1 MHFEGAHIRM
11 YFLLFRSRLAYN
23 VKVLYVK
30 GLYVKAIVYG
40 IPSLDLICKCMCG
53 CECEWRCRLGFTG
66 LGFDL
71 RGTSLVTPA
80 HLQ

>member
-30 GLYVKAIVYG
+30 GLYVKATVYG
-40 IPSLDLICKCMCG
+40 IPSLDLICKCRWQAVG
-53 CECEWRCRLGFTG
+53 ASVSEGAG
-66 LGFDL
+66 
-71 RGTSLVTPA
+71 
-80 HLQ
+80 